1 MGAKAI
7 KLGSKILSKIS
18 KILENSLNIF
28 IVYQKHKYED
38 IARKND
44 S

>member
-18 KILENSLNIF
+18 KILENSLKIF
-28 IVYQKHKYED
+28 IVCQKQNED
-38 IARKND
+38 IAE
-44 S
+44 